1 MWVKVQHATAF
12 LGKMHIAWNIFDN
25 VFSHMKN
32 LK

>member
-1 MWVKVQHATAF
+1 MWVKIHCATALF
-12 LGKMHIAWNIFDN
+12 EHIAQTIFDN